1 MAAPDQDRPELIPLI
16 DLEPAEAE
24 AVQDAMANVGLEAV
38 PYRLDI
44 GAREGTMAKALV
56 RLYVPR
62 TQLRDARA
70 VVRGVLP
77 EYGPASD
84 TRPETLPPTE
94 EQAWAAIVA
103 DLRSDGLDPSVPPA
117 HPAFDPLDHDERFV
131 PPVPPPLTRPRRGML
146 LAWAGLILGILIGV
160 LGAVVFGGGVVSL
173 LGIALFISGFVGLI
187 AQARERDPDDYDDGA
202 VI

>member
-1 MAAPDQDRPELIPLI
+1 MATPDQTRPELVPLI

-56 RLYVPR
+56 RIYVPR
-62 TQLRDARA
+62 TQVRDARA

-77 EYGPASD
+77 EYGATSD
-84 TRPETLPPTE
+84 SRPETLPPSE

-103 DLRSDGLDPSVPPA
+103 DLRSDGLDQVVPPA
-117 HPAFDPLDHDERFV
+117 PAAFDPLDHDERFV
-131 PPVPPPLTRPRRGML
+131 PPEPPPLVRPHRRTL
-146 LAWAGLILGILIGV
+146 LAWLGVFLGILIGV

-173 LGIALFISGFVGLI
+173 LGIALFIGGFVGLI
-187 AQARERDPDDYDDGA
+187 AQARQRDPDDYDDGA

>member
-1 MAAPDQDRPELIPLI
+1 MATPDQARPELVPLI
-16 DLEPAEAE
+16 DLEPDEAE

-38 PYRLDI
+38 PHRLDI

-62 TQLRDARA
+62 TQVKDARA

-77 EYGPASD
+77 EYGAASD
-84 TRPETLPPTE
+84 TRPQTLPPSE

-103 DLRSDGLDPSVPPA
+103 DLRSEGLDTTVPQPPA
-117 HPAFDPLDHDERFV
+117 AVDPLDHDERFV
-131 PPVPPPLTRPRRGML
+131 PPEPPPLGRPGRGML
-146 LAWAGLILGILIGV
+146 LAWLGVLLGILIGV

-173 LGIALFISGFVGLI
+173 LGIALFISGFVGLV
-187 AQARERDPDDYDDGA
+187 AQARDRAPDDDDDGA